1 MPKLG
6 LTMTEGLV
14 AEWKVE
20 PGQAFRK
27 GNVLVVIET
36 EKVAF
41 EVEAESDGVMVEIQV
56 SAGKTVPVGDP
67 IARWRVMG
75 TISEEKVAIHPPE
88 EETSRLHVGKS
99 AMEDAHP
106 VRIPSAGSPP
116 VQPSPRIAATPLA
129 RRLAHQLRVELATVK
144 GSGPSG
150 RISAE
155 DVKAAA
161 AHLGMRSGPSTGV
174 GTDRGSPIDVGIR
187 APVDGVHAAMAR
199 RLTAV
204 KQEVPHFYLS
214 SEAEVSALL
223 AMRNSLNA
231 DANLP
236 KITLNH
242 MVLAAVGR
250 TLLDLPHANK
260 VWVNGDLISYGSTDV
275 GLAVHTSRGLFV
287 PILRGAGLLSLD
299 GVARQATRLVAKA
312 HEGRLLHEDMSGGT
326 ITVSN
331 AGMFNVSYLTPI
343 INPGHSAILGVG
355 SLRRLFRPDNEGK
368 PSLRQ
373 EIGLVL
379 ACDHRVFD
387 GVAGLEILNRIILRL
402 ENPLMFLRNPSE
414 YL

>member
-1 MPKLG
+1 
-6 LTMTEGLV
+6 MTEGV
-14 AEWKVE
+14 IIEWKVE

-27 GNVLVVIET
+27 GDVLVVIET
-36 EKVAF
+36 EKVSY
-41 EVEAESDGVMVEIQV
+41 EVEAESEGVMVEIQV
-56 SAGKTVPVGDP
+56 SAGKNVPVGDP
-67 IARWRVMG
+67 IARWRVTETACEDKG
-75 TISEEKVAIHPPE
+75 ASNPPE
-88 EETSRLHVGKS
+88 EETSRLHVGMS
-99 AMEDAHP
+99 AIEGAHSII
-106 VRIPSAGSPP
+106 IPSTGSPP
-116 VQPSPRIAATPLA
+116 VQPSLRIVATPLA

-150 RISAE
+150 RIRAE
-155 DVKAAA
+155 DVKAATA
-161 AHLGMRSGPSTGV
+161 QLDIHSGPSTGA
-174 GTDRGSPIDVGIR
+174 GTDRVSPIDVGIR
-187 APVDGVHAAMAR
+187 TPADRVHVAMAR

-223 AMRNSLNA
+223 TMRNSLNA
-231 DANLP
+231 DAGLAR
-236 KITLNH
+236 ITINH
-242 MVLAAVGR
+242 VVLAAVGR

-260 VWVNGDLISYGSTDV
+260 VWANGNLITYGSTDV

-287 PILRGAGLLSLD
+287 PILRDTGLFNLD
-299 GVARQATRLVAKA
+299 GVASQAIRLVAKTQ
-312 HEGRLLHEDMSGGT
+312 EGRLLPEDMSGGT

-355 SLRRLFRPDNEGK
+355 SLRQLFRPDNEGK

-387 GVAGLEILNRIILRL
+387 GVAGLEILNRIIFHL
-402 ENPLMFLRNPSE
+402 ENPFRLLRNPSE
-414 YL
+414 HQ